1 MPDDQQKERFREAV
15 DEKNEAAKAASEQPD
30 QQPTPAD
37 GIDGDRPEL
46 TDPERPQGE
55 TDQRAKNSR
64 HGQVTAD
71 KWNQ

>member
-1 MPDDQQKERFREAV
+1 MTDERQMERFREAV

-30 QQPTPAD
+30 GHPAAGDESAPTEA
-37 GIDGDRPEL
+37 EL
-46 TDPERPQGE
+46 PQDE
-55 TDQRAKNSR
+55 DDQRTKNSR